1 MKTAGIIAEY
11 NPFHRGHEYQIQY
24 TREKLGADYV
34 IVAMSGDYVQ
44 RGTPALISKHLRAE
58 MALCCGADLVLEMP
72 VSVSTASAEA
82 FAMGGVSLLDSL
94 GVVDI
99 LCFGSESGEITALKE
114 LAEVLV
120 EEPEDY
126 RILLKSF
133 LSQGLSFPAAR
144 SQALTEY
151 FKNPRDFTGDD
162 FDGVLTP
169 LLNQV
174 TRILNTPNNILGIE
188 YCKALLRLNSKIQPV
203 TIRREGMGYHDTF
216 ADSGSLTET
225 PSVSGTNTTGSSLSG
240 TPDSFSPSFASASAI
255 RNLLCQKTSDPE
267 SPCPSGNAG
276 LPTTPA
282 DILASQ
288 IPENAFFIF
297 KNILDSGEFLTEDAL
312 DPILAYCLLQKN
324 IAELASCQDVSG
336 NLAQRIMNQKNLLH
350 GFSQSAALLKTKE
363 LTQTR
368 IQRALLHIILGIHH
382 TPERIPYAR
391 VLGFRKESS
400 PLLKEIKKNSRIPV
414 ITKLADASRQLDLSS
429 QALLEETTFASNLY
443 ESLLSQKS
451 GKTYIH
457 EYEKKIII
465 I

>member
-44 RGTPALISKHLRAE
+44 RGTPALISKHLRTE
-58 MALCCGADLVLEMP
+58 MALRCGADLVLEMP

-99 LCFGSESGEITALKE
+99 LCFGSESGETTALKE

-120 EEPEDY
+120 EEPEEY

-151 FKNPRDFTGDD
+151 FKNPRNFTGDD

-225 PSVSGTNTTGSSLSG
+225 PSVSGTNTTGSSLSE

-276 LPTTPA
+276 LPITPA

>member
-44 RGTPALISKHLRAE
+44 RGTPALIPKHLRAE
-58 MALCCGADLVLEMP
+58 MALRCGADLVLEMP

-82 FAMGGVSLLDSL
+82 FAMGGVSLLDRL

-151 FKNPRDFTGDD
+151 FKNPRNFTGDD

-276 LPTTPA
+276 LPTTPV

>member
-44 RGTPALISKHLRAE
+44 RGTPALISKHLRTE
-58 MALCCGADLVLEMP
+58 MALRCGADLVLEMP

-151 FKNPRDFTGDD
+151 FKNPRNFTGDD

-288 IPENAFFIF
+288 IPENTFFIF

-312 DPILAYCLLQKN
+312 DPILTYCLLQKN

>member
-24 TREKLGADYV
+24 TKEKLGADYV
-34 IVAMSGDYVQ
+34 IVTMSGDYVQ

-58 MALCCGADLVLEMP
+58 MALRCGADLVLEMP

-94 GVVDI
+94 GVVDM
-99 LCFGSESGEITALKE
+99 LCFGSESGEISTLQK
-114 LAEVLV
+114 LAEILV
-120 EEPEDY
+120 KEPDEY
-126 RILLKSF
+126 KHLLKSF
-133 LSQGLSFPAAR
+133 LSQGLSFPTAR

-151 FKNPRDFTGDD
+151 LKAVCR
-162 FDGVLTP
+162 LTKA
-169 LLNQV
+169 NTV
-174 TRILNTPNNILGIE
+174 EDSATFSSNAARILNTPNNILGIE

-203 TIRREGMGYHDTF
+203 TIRRKGMGYHDTF

-312 DPILAYCLLQKN
+312 DPILAYCFLQKN
-324 IAELASCQDVSG
+324 IAELASCQDVS
-336 NLAQRIMNQKNLLH
+336 
-350 GFSQSAALLKTKE
+350 
-363 LTQTR
+363 
-368 IQRALLHIILGIHH
+368 
-382 TPERIPYAR
+382 
-391 VLGFRKESS
+391 
-400 PLLKEIKKNSRIPV
+400 
-414 ITKLADASRQLDLSS
+414 
-429 QALLEETTFASNLY
+429 
-443 ESLLSQKS
+443 
-451 GKTYIH
+451 
-457 EYEKKIII
+457 
-465 I
+465 

>member
-34 IVAMSGDYVQ
+34 IVTMSGDYVQ

-58 MALCCGADLVLEMP
+58 MALRCGADLVLEMP

-120 EEPEDY
+120 EEPEEY

-151 FKNPRDFTGDD
+151 FKNPRNFTGDD

-312 DPILAYCLLQKN
+312 DPILTYCLLQKN

-400 PLLKEIKKNSRIPV
+400 PLLKEIKKNNRIPV

>member
-1 MKTAGIIAEY
+1 M
-11 NPFHRGHEYQIQY
+11 
-24 TREKLGADYV
+24 
-34 IVAMSGDYVQ
+34 
-44 RGTPALISKHLRAE
+44 
-58 MALCCGADLVLEMP
+58 
-72 VSVSTASAEA
+72 
-82 FAMGGVSLLDSL
+82 
-94 GVVDI
+94 
-99 LCFGSESGEITALKE
+99 E
-114 LAEVLV
+114 LAEILV
-120 EEPEDY
+120 KEPDEY
-126 RILLKSF
+126 KHLLKSF
-133 LSQGLSFPAAR
+133 LSQGLSFPTAR

-151 FKNPRDFTGDD
+151 LKAVCR
-162 FDGVLTP
+162 LTKA
-169 LLNQV
+169 NTV
-174 TRILNTPNNILGIE
+174 EDSATFSSNAARILNTPNNILGIE

-336 NLAQRIMNQKNLLH
+336 NLAQRIMNQRNLLH

-368 IQRALLHIILGIHH
+368 IQRALLHIILDIHH

>member
-44 RGTPALISKHLRAE
+44 RGTPALISKHLRTE
-58 MALCCGADLVLEMP
+58 MALRCGADLVLEMP

-120 EEPEDY
+120 EEPEEY

-151 FKNPRDFTGDD
+151 FKNPRNFTGDD

-225 PSVSGTNTTGSSLSG
+225 PSVSGTNTTGSSLSE

-276 LPTTPA
+276 LPITPA

>member
-44 RGTPALISKHLRAE
+44 RGTPALISKHLRTE
-58 MALCCGADLVLEMP
+58 MALHCGADLVLEMP

-120 EEPEDY
+120 EEPEEY

-151 FKNPRDFTGDD
+151 FKNPRNFTGDD

-276 LPTTPA
+276 LTTTPA

-312 DPILAYCLLQKN
+312 DPILTYCLLQKN

>member
-58 MALCCGADLVLEMP
+58 MALRCGADLVLEMP

-120 EEPEDY
+120 EEPEEY

-151 FKNPRDFTGDD
+151 FKNPRNFTGDD

-276 LPTTPA
+276 LPITPA

-400 PLLKEIKKNSRIPV
+400 PLLKEIKKNNRIPV